1 MKKIILSFL
10 FTTVLSSSIYAQKKT
25 ASEEVKVTIDLV
37 NVKEDKV
44 QVTVIPPAFTTNEVI
59 YQIPKTVPGT
69 YSSDNYGKYI
79 EGFKAFDKKGNE
91 LETIKSDDNTWKI
104 TNGKTLSK
112 VTYLVNDTYDTETG
126 RGFGKE
132 EVFSPAGTNILAGT
146 NFMLNN
152 HSFVGYFNG
161 KTEIKY
167 NLTISHPENLVGTTS
182 LEDVNKSTTLDVF
195 NVARYFD
202 VTDNPI
208 MYSKSDFVTFMVDGM
223 EILFSVYSPNDVH
236 TAKSLSADLEKM
248 MRAQKAFL
256 GKINNNKKYTI
267 LLYLSDMEKDDAKG
281 FGALE

>member
-112 VTYLVNDTYDTETG
+112 VTY
-126 RGFGKE
+126 
-132 EVFSPAGTNILAGT
+132 S
-146 NFMLNN
+146 
-152 HSFVGYFNG
+152 
-161 KTEIKY
+161 
-167 NLTISHPENLVGTTS
+167 
-182 LEDVNKSTTLDVF
+182 
-195 NVARYFD
+195 
-202 VTDNPI
+202 
-208 MYSKSDFVTFMVDGM
+208 
-223 EILFSVYSPNDVH
+223 
-236 TAKSLSADLEKM
+236 
-248 MRAQKAFL
+248 
-256 GKINNNKKYTI
+256 
-267 LLYLSDMEKDDAKG
+267 
-281 FGALE
+281 